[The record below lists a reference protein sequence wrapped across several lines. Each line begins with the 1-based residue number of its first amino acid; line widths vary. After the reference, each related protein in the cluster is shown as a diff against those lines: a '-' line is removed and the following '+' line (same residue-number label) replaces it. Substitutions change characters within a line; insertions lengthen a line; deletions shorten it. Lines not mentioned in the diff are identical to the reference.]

1 MSQLGP
7 IPQPGHGV
15 RQQRESNVPPQQVR
29 EITEE
34 EMAAHSP
41 DGRVPDPRSRGRGR
55 NVFWIVLGIGV
66 PLVLGTVIY
75 IGGMPALLMG
85 LVYVAVFA
93 AVAFPVWYAGMMR
106 KREETEA
113 KHIVQTTL
121 DENQD
126 RSRAA

>member
-7 IPQPGHGV
+7 NSMSGV
-15 RQQRESNVPPQQVR
+15 RQQRESQVTSQQVR

-41 DGRVPDPRSRGRGR
+41 DGRIPDEGSRGRGR
-55 NVFWIVLGIGV
+55 KAFLIIAGIGI

-75 IGGMPALLMG
+75 IGGIPALLMG

-93 AVAFPVWYAGMMR
+93 AVAFPVWYAGLMR
-106 KREETEA
+106 KREEDEA
-113 KHIVQTTL
+113 NQMVKTTL
-121 DENQD
+121 GEERDK
-126 RSRAA
+126 SRAA